1 MRLDA
6 PVMVMLLLGAAAA
19 QTLLPPVPGTFLKF
33 PLLVGVASYYALSR
47 PLVIALLAACWAG
60 ILADGSGGVPTG
72 TTPIVLGVLALLVAA
87 GRQVLPEASW
97 GMAAAL
103 GGLGA
108 SLLVPVQALALAR
121 QAYRGVSAW
130 SLAGSMLLLA
140 PAGALAAGLI
150 WRLGRRLDLLAGNIT
165 PRKEVETRDG

>member
-33 PLLVGVASYYALSR
+33 PLLVGVACYYALSR

-60 ILADGSGGVPTG
+60 ILTDGAGGVPAG
-72 TTPIVLGVLALLVAA
+72 TTPIVLSVLALLVAA
-87 GRQVLPEASW
+87 GRQIIPEASW